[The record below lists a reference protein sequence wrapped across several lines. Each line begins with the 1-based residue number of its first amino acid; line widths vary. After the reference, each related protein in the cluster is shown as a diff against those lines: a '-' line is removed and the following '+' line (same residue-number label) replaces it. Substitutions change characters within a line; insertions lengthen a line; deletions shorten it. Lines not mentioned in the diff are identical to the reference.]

1 MSKFLLLIIF
11 VVNILNANIYTIYVN
26 SHLNSDVTLKKWNPT
41 IEYLNEKIPN
51 HTFKL
56 LPIRPNEV
64 QKIKNLLNDEKIDFL
79 ITQPAIF
86 SELKYT
92 NGVNR
97 VLTMTNRF
105 GMNKFGSVLITH
117 KDSSI
122 ENILDIKGKSVAA
135 VAPLGFG
142 GWLIGYNEMYE
153 RGVDPLKDK
162 KVSFTGS
169 QKKVVNFI
177 LNKKYDVG
185 VIKTGMLENLSN
197 NHNVDIS
204 DIKIINEIE
213 SKYPLKTSSKLYA
226 EWTFAIAEHVKDDK
240 LKRDIFKAMNII
252 AKDSQAAIV
261 GQYQNWSLPQ
271 NYTDVDDLLKKF
283 RLAHYKDMKQY
294 TTQDVIEIIVYMF
307 ILAGILFIILLVIS
321 FRNKLLSAQLGLQN
335 KVASIGLII
344 DKSLNEVFIFNES
357 DYKFT
362 YLNHGAL
369 KNIGYTLEEMQS
381 MTPLDI
387 KPEYTYEMFQK
398 VVEPLYK
405 EDKKQVAIE
414 TVHQRKDGSLYPVE
428 IRLQLMELDNKK
440 QFVAIILDISQRK
453 KDEQKIKEEVEK
465 NRKKDRQLIQQSRLA
480 QMGEMISMIAHQWRQ
495 PISAIAMGANNILA
509 DIELDSIDEN
519 TLKDSANNIA
529 ATTKE
534 LSKTIDD
541 FRNFYKPNKQ
551 SVIIKLEDVIEKSLN
566 IVRTSLIN
574 NSINIIEEYNSK
586 EEIELMNMKLK
597 FAFGKLQPAD
607 KLLDNCIL
615 EEKKVEIRNGV
626 FIQRKENNI
635 FVITYKEQSVEVDLN
650 LSKNQTYPSPYVLP
664 QYKVKRDY
672 FSVIHTGQG
681 DGWDVNRPSMNSIIS
696 FQGKL
701 YVIDVVPN
709 FTHIL
714 NALSID
720 INEIEGV
727 FQTHTHDDHL
737 AGITSLIRSDKK
749 IKFYASKLVISAT
762 AKKLSALL
770 DFNES
775 EFYNLVD
782 VHELEIDKWND
793 ICGLEVKPYISP
805 HPVETTIFVF
815 RTLYGSGYKTY
826 GHFADIIDIDVLRKM
841 IVTNSDDI
849 GISEE
854 FFKKVIENYSQKLD
868 LKKIDIGGGMIHG
881 NAKDFWDD
889 KTSKIV
895 LAHNSNELSHE
906 EKRIGSGSLFGLSDV
921 LIPSNSNYD
930 LSIIYSYLRSN
941 FPHLHD
947 YDRKVFLNF
956 NIVSFNPEAIIIQEG
971 EDIKNA
977 YLIIHGQIEKIK
989 ENVNDNVTLT
999 PGIIIGEKTALTGK
1013 APNSTHIAKNFV
1025 KLLEIPIDFFYNF
1038 INKHKLINHML
1049 EKSSKKLILQKT
1061 DLFREAITY
1070 STLNEIAVAIQ
1081 EHEFKKHMSNILDDK
1096 LYIIVSGEVVVKVN
1110 NAVIETVTEFGYFG
1124 GVHAVLD
1131 YPLLYNYEFTEDT
1144 IVYSIPGDFLR
1155 NIPIVR
1161 WKILEKNELLKQKL
1175 FKIKMKDEYSDVFLW
1190 NEAYKINVREMDNHH
1205 KRLFDIIENLNDC
1218 LKSDNHFKLPHI
1230 VNSLVKY
1237 TKYHFSAE
1245 EKFLKEYKYVN
1256 IDEHKKAHREFIRK
1270 LYKFRDDITNNTL
1283 DTNKLMNL
1291 LNGWLVNHILEEDTK
1306 YGKILNEKGV
1316 F

>member
-586 EEIELMNMKLK
+586 EEIELYDNEMMQVILNILK
-597 FAFGKLQPAD
+597 NAQD
-607 KLLDNCIL
+607 
-615 EEKKVEIRNGV
+615 
-626 FIQRKENNI
+626 
-635 FVITYKEQSVEVDLN
+635 
-650 LSKNQTYPSPYVLP
+650 
-664 QYKVKRDY
+664 
-672 FSVIHTGQG
+672 
-681 DGWDVNRPSMNSIIS
+681 S
-696 FQGKL
+696 FQGKESKNQK
-701 YVIDVVPN
+701 IIIKTEN
-709 FTHIL
+709 RTI
-714 NALSID
+714 SIC
-720 INEIEGV
+720 NNGEG
-727 FQTHTHDDHL
+727 
-737 AGITSLIRSDKK
+737 
-749 IKFYASKLVISAT
+749 IS
-762 AKKLSALL
+762 
-770 DFNES
+770 E
-775 EFYNLVD
+775 
-782 VHELEIDKWND
+782 
-793 ICGLEVKPYISP
+793 
-805 HPVETTIFVF
+805 
-815 RTLYGSGYKTY
+815 
-826 GHFADIIDIDVLRKM
+826 DIIDKIFDPYFSTKDEKNGTGLGLYMSKTIIEEHHNGKLSVENIDDGVCFRIELG
-841 IVTNSDDI
+841 I
-849 GISEE
+849 ISE
-854 FFKKVIENYSQKLD
+854 K
-868 LKKIDIGGGMIHG
+868 
-881 NAKDFWDD
+881 
-889 KTSKIV
+889 
-895 LAHNSNELSHE
+895 
-906 EKRIGSGSLFGLSDV
+906 
-921 LIPSNSNYD
+921 
-930 LSIIYSYLRSN
+930 
-941 FPHLHD
+941 
-947 YDRKVFLNF
+947 
-956 NIVSFNPEAIIIQEG
+956 
-971 EDIKNA
+971 
-977 YLIIHGQIEKIK
+977 
-989 ENVNDNVTLT
+989 
-999 PGIIIGEKTALTGK
+999 
-1013 APNSTHIAKNFV
+1013 
-1025 KLLEIPIDFFYNF
+1025 
-1038 INKHKLINHML
+1038 
-1049 EKSSKKLILQKT
+1049 
-1061 DLFREAITY
+1061 
-1070 STLNEIAVAIQ
+1070 
-1081 EHEFKKHMSNILDDK
+1081 
-1096 LYIIVSGEVVVKVN
+1096 
-1110 NAVIETVTEFGYFG
+1110 
-1124 GVHAVLD
+1124 
-1131 YPLLYNYEFTEDT
+1131 
-1144 IVYSIPGDFLR
+1144 
-1155 NIPIVR
+1155 
-1161 WKILEKNELLKQKL
+1161 
-1175 FKIKMKDEYSDVFLW
+1175 
-1190 NEAYKINVREMDNHH
+1190 
-1205 KRLFDIIENLNDC
+1205 
-1218 LKSDNHFKLPHI
+1218 
-1230 VNSLVKY
+1230 
-1237 TKYHFSAE
+1237 
-1245 EKFLKEYKYVN
+1245 
-1256 IDEHKKAHREFIRK
+1256 
-1270 LYKFRDDITNNTL
+1270 
-1283 DTNKLMNL
+1283 
-1291 LNGWLVNHILEEDTK
+1291 
-1306 YGKILNEKGV
+1306 
-1316 F
+1316 